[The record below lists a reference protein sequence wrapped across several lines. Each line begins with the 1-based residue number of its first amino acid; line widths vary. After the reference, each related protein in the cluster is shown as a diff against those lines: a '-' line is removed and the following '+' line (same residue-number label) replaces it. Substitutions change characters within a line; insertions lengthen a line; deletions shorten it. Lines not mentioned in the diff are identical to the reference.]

1 MAYAIQ
7 RRRGTAVEH
16 NSFTGLAGE
25 ITVDTTNNTL
35 RVHDGSTAGGHRLA
49 KYSEITALGEGDI
62 TAITAGAGLTGGAS
76 SGDATV
82 NVVGGFGIT
91 VNADDIELTN
101 ADVRGLFSASGDIS
115 YDNSTGVISFTN
127 DAGDIEGV
135 TAGTGLSGGGTS
147 GTVTLSTDDS
157 AIVHD
162 NLSGFVANEHI
173 DHSGVTLTAGD
184 GLSGGG
190 DITASRSFAVD
201 SSVVRTTGTQSI
213 AGAKTFSN
221 DIIVSGNL
229 TVNGTQTT
237 VNTETLTVDDNI
249 IVLNNNES
257 GTPSQDAGIEIERGS
272 STNVR
277 LQFDEGDDK
286 WQFTND
292 GSTYNDLLT
301 VTQVEALFSVTDS
314 GGDGSLAYNNTT
326 GVFTYTGP
334 SASEVRAHFSGS
346 SGVNYDSST
355 GAITGD
361 TSEIRG
367 MFSAGGDLSYDSST
381 GTFSFTND
389 AGDIEGV
396 TAGDGLSGGGTSGTV
411 SLALD
416 LNELTAASIDVANDS
431 FAIID
436 ATDNSSKKE
445 SIADFITAIAGTNL
459 TATNGVLSSTA
470 DVSSVTAGAGL
481 TGGGSSGDLTLDVVG
496 GNGITVNANDI
507 VTDDDYIKGL
517 FSAGGDL
524 SYDSST
530 GEFSFTNDAGD
541 IESVT
546 AGDGLSGGGT
556 SGAVSLALDLNE
568 LTAAT
573 VDVSA
578 DSIALIDATDNSS
591 KKESIA
597 DLVSG
602 IAGTGLTASGGQLS
616 LTDTGYVTGVTAG
629 SGLTGGG
636 TDGTVTLNIGA
647 GNGISVNSN
656 DIEVNE
662 AYYDVTAGGT
672 GWAGNL
678 EPSANNVHSLGS
690 ASNFW
695 KDVYIGPGSLY
706 VNGTKVIEDDSGTIS
721 ISADSGQN
729 ISIITSGGG
738 SVEINSGSSAIEFKS
753 DVQIAAGKS
762 ISTVGGGD
770 TLQGGNIN
778 MNSNYINNLGA
789 PVQANDATRKAYVDG
804 LTYLTAG
811 TALTLTGSSIDLD
824 NTAVS
829 TGSYGGT
836 ASIPS
841 FTVDQ
846 QGRITAASSNTP
858 NLTLGTHTSG
868 NYVGTITGGDG
879 IDSTGATSGEGIS
892 HSLSVDSTVARTN
905 ANETFDANVTIT
917 GNLIVQ
923 GTQTIVNSETTSLAD
938 NIIELNRDATGTP
951 SADAGLQVNRGSS
964 ADVFLKWDEGD
975 DQWQVTSD
983 GSNYYK
989 LLTTADEG
997 SGNGLDAD
1005 TLDGQEGSYYRNA
1018 TNINAGTLNAGR
1030 LPSSGVSAGT
1040 YGDANSIAQ
1049 VSVDLYGRITSASD
1063 VDISIPASQVNNFES
1078 AVEALF
1084 SATDSGG
1091 LGSFS
1096 YSNGVYTYQGPTTEE
1111 IEDIASAQ
1119 IVTNGSHTGITASY
1133 DDAGDGAIDLSLAN
1147 SGVSAGSY
1155 GDADTIPTFTVD
1167 AYGRL
1172 TAAGTADVAIT
1183 SSAISD
1189 LESTVEG
1196 YFAASDTGGLGS
1208 LTYSSGTFTYTGPS
1222 TEEIQDIAGAMF
1234 TGNTESGISAVY
1246 QDADGTIDFDVDDFT
1261 ITLSGDVSGS
1271 ATVTNLGDVTI
1282 STTVG
1287 SNNVALGTDTT
1298 GNYVATV
1305 AAGDGI
1311 SVSGSG
1317 SETAAVTVS
1326 ADLLGIEDLTDPGAD
1341 RILFWDDSAGYV
1353 TWMSAGTGL
1362 SLSGT
1367 GLSLATS
1374 GVSAGTYGDAD
1385 SVAQVVVDAYGRVT
1399 GASSVDIAIAS
1410 SAVSGLASSA
1420 TTDTT
1425 NASNISSGTLASARL
1440 PDLAV
1445 SDFAGAAVQTSGES
1459 FANNDTSF
1467 MTSAAIED
1475 KILSY
1480 GYTTNV
1486 GDITGVTAGN
1496 GLTNGGTSGTVTL
1509 NVGAGSYINVAAD
1522 SIAVDATTAATA
1534 SKVVARDSS
1543 GDIYANLF
1551 QGTATSARYADLAEV
1566 YATDKDLE
1574 PGTVVCFGGEKEV
1587 TSCDSELSHAVAGVV
1602 STDPAYLMNSAAEGQ
1617 SIALAGRVPCKVVGP
1632 VAKGDLMVTSD
1643 VEGHAKADND
1653 APAGRI
1659 IGKAISSKDGDDAG
1673 VIEVLVNMM

>member
-1 MAYAIQ
+1 
-7 RRRGTAVEH
+7 V
-16 NSFTGLAGE
+16 
-25 ITVDTTNNTL
+25 
-35 RVHDGSTAGGHRLA
+35 
-49 KYSEITALGEGDI
+49 K
-62 TAITAGAGLTGGAS
+62 
-76 SGDATV
+76 
-82 NVVGGFGIT
+82 
-91 VNADDIELTN
+91 
-101 ADVRGLFSASGDIS
+101 
-115 YDNSTGVISFTN
+115 
-127 DAGDIEGV
+127 
-135 TAGTGLSGGGTS
+135 
-147 GTVTLSTDDS
+147 
-157 AIVHD
+157 
-162 NLSGFVANEHI
+162 
-173 DHSGVTLTAGD
+173 
-184 GLSGGG
+184 
-190 DITASRSFAVD
+190 
-201 SSVVRTTGTQSI
+201 
-213 AGAKTFSN
+213 KTFSN

>member
-1 MAYAIQ
+1 MATAIQ
-7 RRRGTAVEH
+7 RRRGTTSQH
-16 NSFTGLAGE
+16 SSFTGLAGE
-25 ITVDTTNNTL
+25 ITIDTDLNTVI
-35 RVHDGSTAGGHRLA
+35 VHDGSTAGGFRLA
-49 KYSEITALGEGDI
+49 KYTEVEAAAAGDI
-62 TAITAGAGLTGGAS
+62 TSVVAGSGLTGGTT
-76 SGDATV
+76 SGDATI
-82 NVVGGFGIT
+82 NAVGGFGIT
-91 VNADDIELTN
+91 VNADDIELSN
-101 ADVRGLFSASGDIS
+101 ADVRALFSASGDIS

-213 AGAKTFSN
+213 AGEKTFSN